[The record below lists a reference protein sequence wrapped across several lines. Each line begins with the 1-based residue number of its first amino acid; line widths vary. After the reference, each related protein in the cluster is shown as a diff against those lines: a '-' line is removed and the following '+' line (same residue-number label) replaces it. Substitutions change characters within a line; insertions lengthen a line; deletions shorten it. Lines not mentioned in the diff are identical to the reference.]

1 MEAERSNKLLGIN
14 IRKYIFMQIFFAFK
28 LAFGDAK
35 RLPGFTRCSHN
46 FTLVLPLDV
55 IISNYCLWFNGLI
68 FKDRLKL
75 VVTPQTL
82 VSLTITH
89 SRASTE
95 ENFSDSVL
103 LYCDTALN

>member
-35 RLPGFTRCSHN
+35 RLPGFYQM